1 MKSLL
6 RRGAVFAFLSLCAYI
21 VQGATV
27 TDVHSYAN
35 TDAFRTTHLSLD
47 LRVDFDRKRLVGHV
61 DLSIE
66 RIQPSVRELVLDTRD
81 LTIAKVELLDATP
94 QALAYEVGAADKT
107 LGAPLRIELP
117 ERLPSERFKV
127 RVTYETSPQ
136 ASGLQWLTA
145 AQTAGKKHPFLFSQ
159 SQAIH
164 ARSWIPLQDTPLIRL
179 TYQARI
185 RTPRELL
192 AVMSAANDPDTPR
205 DGDYRFEMPQA
216 VPSYL
221 IALAVGDLEFKPIGS
236 RTGIYAEP
244 ALLEAAAWEFADT
257 EKMLIACEQLF
268 GPYRWGRY
276 DLLILPPSFMW
287 GGMENPRLS
296 FITPTVLAG
305 DRSLVSL
312 IAHELAH
319 SWSGNLV
326 TNATWDSVW
335 LNEGFTTY
343 LERRIIEAIYGPNR
357 RAMED
362 VLGMQ
367 SLQRDMAAL
376 KEDGDEAL
384 TKLAMDLQGR
394 DPDDGF
400 SDIAYEKGRFFIGFL
415 ESRLGRAALDEFL
428 RGYFDRFAFRSVTT
442 DDFLAYLREHVLD
455 RPDAKVTLA
464 EVNAWI
470 HEPGLPETVVMP
482 QSDAFA
488 IVDAARADWLQGKRT
503 AKQLETASWTTHQ
516 WLHFL
521 DNLPATTTAAQLAE
535 LDAAFD
541 LTQSRNSEV
550 AHSWLKNAIRAR
562 YEPAYPRLEA
572 YLTSIGRRKLVKD
585 LYEDLAKTP
594 EGKQR
599 ARAIFQ
605 AAKPLY
611 QIPLVEQLEA
621 ILR

>member
-1 MKSLL
+1 MRSLL
-6 RRGAVFAFLSLCAYI
+6 SRGAFFAFLGWFAYI
-21 VQGATV
+21 AQGATV
-27 TDVHSYAN
+27 TDAHSYAN
-35 TDAFRTTHLSLD
+35 TDAFRTAHLALD
-47 LRVDFDRKRLVGHV
+47 LQADFDRKRLVGHV
-61 DLSIE
+61 DLTID
-66 RIQPSVRELVLDTRD
+66 RIQPAARELVLDTRA
-81 LTIAKVELLDATP
+81 LKISRVELLDGKP
-94 QALAYEVGAADKT
+94 VVLDYALGAEDKT
-107 LGAPLRIELP
+107 LGAPLRIRLP
-117 ERLPSERFKV
+117 GRLPSERFKV

-179 TYQARI
+179 TYEARI

-192 AVMSAANDPDTPR
+192 AVMSAANDPETPR
-205 DGDYRFEMPQA
+205 GGDYRFEMPQA

-221 IALAVGDLEFKPIGS
+221 IALAIGDLRFKAIGP
-236 RTGIYAEP
+236 RTGVYAEP
-244 ALLEAAAWEFADT
+244 PVLEAAAWEFADT
-257 EKMLIACEQLF
+257 EQMLITCERLF

-326 TNATWDSVW
+326 TNATWESVW

-376 KEDGDEAL
+376 KEAGDEAL
-384 TKLAMDLQGR
+384 TKLAVNLRGR

-400 SDIAYEKGRFFIGFL
+400 SDVAYEKGRFFIGFL
-415 ESRLGRAALDEFL
+415 ESRLGREALDEFL
-428 RGYFDRFAFRSVTT
+428 RGYFEHFAFRSVTT
-442 DDFLAYLREHVLD
+442 DDFRAYLREHVLD
-455 RPDAKVTLA
+455 RPNAKVTLA

-470 HEPGLPETVVMP
+470 DGPGLPDTVVMP
-482 QSDAFA
+482 QSDAFTV
-488 IVDAARADWLQGKRT
+488 VDAARSEWLQGKRT
-503 AKQLETASWTTHQ
+503 AKQLDTASWTTHQ

-541 LTQSRNSEV
+541 LTNSKNSEI
-550 AHSWLKNAIRAR
+550 AHSWFKNAIRAQ
-562 YEPAYPRLEA
+562 YEPAYPKLEA
-572 YLTSIGRRKLVKD
+572 YLTTIGRRKLVKD
-585 LYEDLAKTP
+585 LYEELAKTP
-594 EGKQR
+594 SGKQR
-599 ARAIFQ
+599 AQ
-605 AAKPLY
+605 AVFRIAKPMY
-611 QIPLVEQLEA
+611 QIPLVEQLEE